1 MKVICP
7 RISWKDLT
15 TGRVLLLSWALKGK
29 SRTNLGNCR
38 TSPVLK
44 GENGMIK
51 VPHITVKGADSL
63 TYRMLGRFF
72 LESDWNAWITPVSPP
87 NQF

>member
-15 TGRVLLLSWALKGK
+15 TGRVLLLSWALERK

-38 TSPVLK
+38 TSPVLR
-44 GENGMIK
+44 GENGK
-51 VPHITVKGADSL
+51 VKLSHITVKGADAL

-72 LESDWNAWITPVSPP
+72 LESDWNVGITPVSP
-87 NQF
+87 N